1 VVQAGQLTCTKGD
14 LLGEQQNVTT
24 GQQVRNIKP
33 DTCWNQLLSIGGSQL
48 RLKEYN
54 IDTTDDQSLD
64 LLLVHKATKEDIKM
78 ETPSDIKTTHTLL
91 NLKLRHDLQEAKEDM
106 NNFIVDTS
114 LEINKG
120 EIASTISWGWMAAIL
135 GIILI
140 FLSLFII
147 KISRSCKESHE
158 NV

>member
-1 VVQAGQLTCTKGD
+1 
-14 LLGEQQNVTT
+14 
-24 GQQVRNIKP
+24 
-33 DTCWNQLLSIGGSQL
+33 L

-54 IDTTDDQSLD
+54 VDTTDDQSLD
-64 LLLVHKATKEDIKM
+64 LLLIHKATKEDIKM
-78 ETPSDIKTTHTLL
+78 ETPSGIKTTHTLL

-120 EIASTISWGWMAAIL
+120 ELVSTISWGWMAAIS

-140 FLSLFII
+140 FLSLFIV
-147 KISRSCKESHE
+147 KISRSCKESRHRQGIGDGKGPKKTANNLGPE
-158 NV
+158 FRQPLIKKI